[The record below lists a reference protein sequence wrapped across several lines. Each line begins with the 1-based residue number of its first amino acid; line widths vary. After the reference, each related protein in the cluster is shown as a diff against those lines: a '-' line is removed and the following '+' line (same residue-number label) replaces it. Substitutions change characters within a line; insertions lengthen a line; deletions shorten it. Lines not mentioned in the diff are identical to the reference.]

1 MPLIA
6 DADGVR
12 AKIKANV
19 GTVESEVEAKTTA
32 PVATVSGRLVAGTQF
47 VPLRLSTFPTT
58 SGFRQN
64 GWVYVDDGVRGYKMS
79 LEEIK
84 NLNTKTII
92 ADELSGVNFDKVTRG
107 DFIYIK

>member
-12 AKIKANV
+12 AEIKANV
-19 GTVESEVEAKTTA
+19 GAVESEVEAKTVA
-32 PVATVSGRLVAGTQF
+32 PVATVSGRLMAGTQF
-47 VPLRLSTFPTT
+47 VPLRLNAFPTT
-58 SGFRQN
+58 SGFKQD
-64 GWVYVDDGVRGYKMS
+64 GWVYVDGGSKGFRMS

-84 NLNTKTII
+84 NLNTKTIL

>member
-12 AKIKANV
+12 AEIKANV
-19 GTVESEVEAKTTA
+19 CAVESEVEAKTVA
-32 PVATVSGRLVAGTQF
+32 PVATVSGTQF
-47 VPLRLSTFPTT
+47 VPLRLNTFPTT

-64 GWVYVDDGVRGYKMS
+64 GWVYVDDGVRGYRMS

-84 NLNTKTII
+84 NLNTKTIL